1 MQQQQYGI
9 ASAFSSIIAAVFE
22 AGMVFEYCDVEKHG
36 NYRVVSSNGRVASG
50 VSRIFLRLK
59 KTPHG
64 I

>member
-1 MQQQQYGI
+1 
-9 ASAFSSIIAAVFE
+9 
-22 AGMVFEYCDVEKHG
+22 MVFEYCDVEKHG

-64 I
+64 FKIKSVYSIR